1 MNDTI
6 GECYFISTTNVDRWK
21 HTDNIAKSWSIRGNS
36 LMTDSTVDSK
46 STKCASKMNGSAHD
60 KTHTA
65 SLSPS
70 PSVVTANTVLSVL
83 AIFFGAVGN
92 ILVYYRL
99 EKRNVAHFLFAN
111 LLLNGIFSTVLKLPL
126 RVVVFI
132 SSKFFNVHNILS
144 SINLGCG
151 VVNAL
156 TLSLMAIDRH
166 DCVLRPFNRR
176 LSPRN
181 IRFVIVLS
189 WASALALGLIVLFV
203 GLFSESKGNRQIIL
217 QLTGGGLIL
226 FTGTSFIVIIITA
239 IRTIKSLRS
248 SPLPE
253 TASLYRKQ
261 EVQMAWLTYKIC
273 FVTLLFWLPAFVC
286 VSALVKFGEN
296 QTNATISALIITTT
310 LTEFHYVVN
319 PAIFYKYLIR
329 RNKQVQSSTMIK

>member
-1 MNDTI
+1 
-6 GECYFISTTNVDRWK
+6 
-21 HTDNIAKSWSIRGNS
+21 
-36 LMTDSTVDSK
+36 
-46 STKCASKMNGSAHD
+46 MNGSAHD
-60 KTHTA
+60 KTDTV
-65 SLSPS
+65 SLSIS

-99 EKRNVAHFLFAN
+99 EKRNVPHFLFAS
-111 LLLNGIFSTVLKLPL
+111 LLLNGIFSTLLKLPL
-126 RVVVFI
+126 RMVAFI
-132 SSKFFNVHNILS
+132 SSTFFNVHHILS
-144 SINLGCG
+144 PINLGCG
-151 VVNAL
+151 VVNAW
-156 TLSLMAIDRH
+156 TLLLMAIDRH

-176 LSPRN
+176 LSLQN
-181 IRFVIVLS
+181 VKFVIVLL
-189 WASALALGLIVLFV
+189 WASALVLGLIVFFV
-203 GLFSESKGNRQIIL
+203 SLFSEGNRQIIF

-253 TASLYRKQ
+253 MASLYRKQ
-261 EVQMAWLTYKIC
+261 QVQMAWLTYKIC
-273 FVTLLFWLPAFVC
+273 FVTLLCWLPAFVC

-319 PAIFYKYLIR
+319 PVMFYKYLIIR
-329 RNKQVQSSTMIK
+329 ETTVSPTDGALTS

>member
-6 GECYFISTTNVDRWK
+6 GECYFISTANIDRWK
-21 HTDNIAKSWSIRGNS
+21 HTDNVAKSWSTRANS
-36 LMTDSTVDSK
+36 LMTDGTVDSK

-60 KTHTA
+60 KTDTA

-70 PSVVTANTVLSVL
+70 PSVVAANTVLSVL

-92 ILVYYRL
+92 ILVYRRL
-99 EKRNVAHFLFAN
+99 EKRNVPHFLFAS
-111 LLLNGIFSTVLKLPL
+111 LLLNGIFSTLLKLPL
-126 RVVVFI
+126 RMVVFI
-132 SSKFFNVHNILS
+132 FSKFFNFHLILS
-144 SINLGCG
+144 PINLGCG
-151 VVNAL
+151 VVNAW
-156 TLSLMAIDRH
+156 TLLLMAIDRH

-176 LSPRN
+176 LSLQN
-181 IRFVIVLS
+181 VKFVIVLS
-189 WASALALGLIVLFV
+189 WASALVLGLIVFFV
-203 GLFSESKGNRQIIL
+203 SLFSEGNRQIIF

-226 FTGTSFIVIIITA
+226 FTGTSFILIIITA

-329 RNKQVQSSTMIK
+329 RNKQVQSSTMVK

>member
-1 MNDTI
+1 M
-6 GECYFISTTNVDRWK
+6 
-21 HTDNIAKSWSIRGNS
+21 
-36 LMTDSTVDSK
+36 DSK
-46 STKCASKMNGSAHD
+46 STKYASKMNGSAHD
-60 KTHTA
+60 KTDTA

-99 EKRNVAHFLFAN
+99 EKRKVPHFLFAS
-111 LLLNGIFSTVLKLPL
+111 LLLNGIFSTLLKLPL
-126 RVVVFI
+126 RMVVFI
-132 SSKFFNVHNILS
+132 SSTFFNVHHILS
-144 SINLGCG
+144 PINLGCW
-151 VVNAL
+151 VLNAW

-176 LSPRN
+176 LSLHN

-189 WASALALGLIVLFV
+189 WASALVLGLIVFFV
-203 GLFSESKGNRQIIL
+203 SLFSESKGNRQIIF
-217 QLTGGGLIL
+217 QLIGGGLIL

-248 SPLPE
+248 SPFPE
-253 TASLYRKQ
+253 MASLYRKQ
-261 EVQMAWLTYKIC
+261 QVQIAWLTYKIC
-273 FVTLLFWLPAFVC
+273 FATLLFWLPAFLC
-286 VSALVKFGEN
+286 VSALAKFGKN
-296 QTNATISALIITTT
+296 QTNTSISALIITTT

-329 RNKQVQSSTMIK
+329 RNKQVQSSTMVK

>member
-1 MNDTI
+1 M
-6 GECYFISTTNVDRWK
+6 STARWR
-21 HTDNIAKSWSIRGNS
+21 HTDNVGKSWSTRANS
-36 LMTDSTVDSK
+36 LTTDRIVDSN
-46 STKCASKMNGSAHD
+46 SSKCASKMNGSAHD
-60 KTHTA
+60 KTDTA

-70 PSVVTANTVLSVL
+70 PSVVAANTVLSVL
-83 AIFFGAVGN
+83 AIFVGAVGN

-99 EKRNVAHFLFAN
+99 EKRNVPHFLFAS
-111 LLLNGIFSTVLKLPL
+111 LLLNGIFSTMLKLPL
-126 RVVVFI
+126 RMVVFI
-132 SSKFFNVHNILS
+132 SSKFFNFLHILS
-144 SINLGCG
+144 PINLGCG

-176 LSPRN
+176 LSLQN
-181 IRFVIVLS
+181 VKFVIVLS
-189 WASALALGLIVLFV
+189 WASALVLGLIVFFV
-203 GLFSESKGNRQIIL
+203 GLFSESKGNRQIIF

-248 SPLPE
+248 SPFPE
-253 TASLYRKQ
+253 MASLYRKQ

-273 FVTLLFWLPAFVC
+273 FATLLFWLPAFLC
-286 VSALVKFGEN
+286 VSALAKFGKN
-296 QTNATISALIITTT
+296 QTNTSISALIITTT

-329 RNKQVQSSTMIK
+329 RNKQVQSSTMVK

>member
-1 MNDTI
+1 
-6 GECYFISTTNVDRWK
+6 
-21 HTDNIAKSWSIRGNS
+21 
-36 LMTDSTVDSK
+36 
-46 STKCASKMNGSAHD
+46 MNGSAHD
-60 KTHTA
+60 KTDTA

-92 ILVYYRL
+92 IFVYYRL
-99 EKRNVAHFLFAN
+99 EKRNVPHFLFAS
-111 LLLNGIFSTVLKLPL
+111 LLLNGIFSTLLKLPL
-126 RVVVFI
+126 RMVVFI
-132 SSKFFNVHNILS
+132 LSKFFNFHLILS
-144 SINLGCG
+144 PINLGCG

-156 TLSLMAIDRH
+156 TLLLMAIDRH

-176 LSPRN
+176 LSLQN
-181 IRFVIVLS
+181 VKFVIVLS
-189 WASALALGLIVLFV
+189 WASALVLGLIVFFV
-203 GLFSESKGNRQIIL
+203 SLFSEGNRQIIF

-273 FVTLLFWLPAFVC
+273 FVTLLCWLPAFVC

-319 PAIFYKYLIR
+319 PAIFYKYLIIR
-329 RNKQVQSSTMIK
+329 ETTVSPTDGALTS

>member
-1 MNDTI
+1 
-6 GECYFISTTNVDRWK
+6 
-21 HTDNIAKSWSIRGNS
+21 
-36 LMTDSTVDSK
+36 
-46 STKCASKMNGSAHD
+46 MNGSVHD
-60 KTHTA
+60 KTDTA

-92 ILVYYRL
+92 IFVYYRL
-99 EKRNVAHFLFAN
+99 EKRNVPHFLFAS
-111 LLLNGIFSTVLKLPL
+111 LLLNGIFSTLLKLPL
-126 RVVVFI
+126 RMVVFI
-132 SSKFFNVHNILS
+132 FSKFFNFHLILS
-144 SINLGCG
+144 PINLGCG
-151 VVNAL
+151 VVNAW
-156 TLSLMAIDRH
+156 TLLLMAIDRH

-176 LSPRN
+176 LSLQN
-181 IRFVIVLS
+181 VKFVIVLS
-189 WASALALGLIVLFV
+189 WASALVLGLIVFFV
-203 GLFSESKGNRQIIL
+203 SLFSEGNRQIIF

-226 FTGTSFIVIIITA
+226 FTGTSFILIIITA

-319 PAIFYKYLIR
+319 PVVFYKYLIIR
-329 RNKQVQSSTMIK
+329 ETTVSPTDGALTS

>member
-1 MNDTI
+1 
-6 GECYFISTTNVDRWK
+6 
-21 HTDNIAKSWSIRGNS
+21 
-36 LMTDSTVDSK
+36 
-46 STKCASKMNGSAHD
+46 MNGSAHD
-60 KTHTA
+60 KTDTA
-65 SLSPS
+65 SLSAS

-92 ILVYYRL
+92 IFVYYRL
-99 EKRNVAHFLFAN
+99 EKRNVPHFLFAS
-111 LLLNGIFSTVLKLPL
+111 LLLNGIFSTLLKLPL
-126 RVVVFI
+126 RMVVFI
-132 SSKFFNVHNILS
+132 LSKFFNFHLILS
-144 SINLGCG
+144 PINLGCG

-156 TLSLMAIDRH
+156 TLLLMAIDRH

-176 LSPRN
+176 LSLQN
-181 IRFVIVLS
+181 VKFVIVLS
-189 WASALALGLIVLFV
+189 WASALVLGLIVFFV
-203 GLFSESKGNRQIIL
+203 SLFSEGNRQIIF

-261 EVQMAWLTYKIC
+261 EVQMAWLIYKIC
-273 FVTLLFWLPAFVC
+273 FVTLLCWLPAFVC

-319 PAIFYKYLIR
+319 PAIFYKYLIIR
-329 RNKQVQSSTMIK
+329 ETTVSPTDGALTTS

>member
-1 MNDTI
+1 
-6 GECYFISTTNVDRWK
+6 
-21 HTDNIAKSWSIRGNS
+21 
-36 LMTDSTVDSK
+36 
-46 STKCASKMNGSAHD
+46 MNGSAHE
-60 KTHTA
+60 KTDTA

-92 ILVYYRL
+92 IFVYYRL
-99 EKRNVAHFLFAN
+99 EKRNVPHFLFAS
-111 LLLNGIFSTVLKLPL
+111 LLLNGIFSTLLKLPL
-126 RVVVFI
+126 RMVVFI
-132 SSKFFNVHNILS
+132 LSTFFNFHHILS
-144 SINLGCG
+144 PINLGCG

-156 TLSLMAIDRH
+156 TLLLMAIDRH

-176 LSPRN
+176 LSLQN
-181 IRFVIVLS
+181 VKFVIVLS
-189 WASALALGLIVLFV
+189 WASALVLGLIVFFV
-203 GLFSESKGNRQIIL
+203 SLFSEGNRQIIF

-319 PAIFYKYLIR
+319 PAIFYKYLIIR
-329 RNKQVQSSTMIK
+329 ETTVSPTDGALTS